1 MRIPVND
8 LKPQY
13 VRWLLEYL
21 EDTGILEENELDA
34 AIYQDKYEYVSLV
47 YKKNEICR
55 IYNKKYPY
63 FDNYVMIASR
73 NHVIKIR
80 TYRVINSFDISWTN
94 SWGSDKIECA
104 CRKPLNKKEYL
115 KFIDSIALQL
125 ETVHFIDMIN
135 EYVLNIKREREE
147 TEYKVEDYDKETQ
160 Q

>member
-34 AIYQDKYEYVSLV
+34 AIYHDKYEYVSLV

-55 IYNKKYPY
+55 IYNKHYPY

-80 TYRVINSFDISWTN
+80 TYKVTSSFDISWKN

-104 CRKPLNKKEYL
+104 RRKPLNKKEYL
-115 KFIDSIALQL
+115 KFIDGIALQL

-147 TEYKVEDYDKETQ
+147 TEYKVEDYDKEAQ